1 MPNDFVSVI
10 QPTAKAN
17 DGGEPESKTGGRSYP
32 VLPVRDTVL
41 FPHAV
46 LPLTVGRESSIQLIQ
61 SLGEDKRILVVAQ
74 RDAHLDQPDAADL
87 HSIGTLATVHKVVK
101 MPNQSL
107 FVFTEGTE
115 RVKLGEFTQTQP
127 FMMAECDVL
136 GEILPEQSTEIEA
149 LQRNVVSE
157 FQQIVTSSPT
167 LSDDLQT
174 IAINIEEPGRLA
186 DFIASNLPFLTT
198 ADKQELLE
206 NPDVEARLQRTNKH
220 LAKELEV
227 QQLRN
232 KIQSEVQ
239 DSVQQSQREYYLREQ
254 MKAIQKELGDQDEAQ
269 KDIEDLRAKIEA
281 AGMPEETKKD
291 ALKELNRLSR
301 MNAMAADYS
310 LTRNYVEW
318 LAVLPWGKSSA
329 GAVDIKKAKEV
340 LDADHYGLKK
350 VKDRILDYLSVRR
363 LKPDMKGPIL
373 CFVGPPGVGKTSLG
387 RSIAK
392 SLGRKFSRISLG
404 GMHDEAEIRGHRRT
418 YIGALPGQIIQH
430 LKRVEVNDPV
440 FMLDEIDKLGR
451 DFRGDPSAALLEA
464 LDPEQNNT
472 FRDNYLDQP
481 FDLSKVLFICTANQL
496 DTIPAPLL
504 DRMEIIELTGYTEEE
519 KVAIADTYLVPRQV
533 KENGIEPVVEEKQV
547 AAAQETTEANE
558 SVEPEA
564 VSERQEAAEET
575 LKASGEES
583 KPQEVPAPEPRIIFP
598 RESLGI
604 IARHYTREAGV
615 RKLEQLIGT
624 VCRKQARRIAEG
636 NEEMLTVNDDVIH
649 EFLGGYKVRVDTE
662 IAERTKRP
670 GVAVGLAW
678 TPVGGDVLFIEANRM
693 KGKGGFTIT
702 GQIGDVMK
710 ESMQAALTW
719 VRSNAD
725 RFGLDQDFNKD
736 VDIHIHVPAGAIPK
750 DGPSAGVTMATALVS
765 LLTDTPVRPLLA
777 MTGEITLSG
786 NVLPVGGIKEK
797 FLAAKRAG
805 VRDVIL
811 PADVRTNVEE
821 DLTPDQTEGVT
832 IHYATRIEDVL
843 DIALPKSMREAQH
856 DEEVREEVI
865 AAAS

>member
-1 MPNDFVSVI
+1 MASDFVSVI
-10 QPTAKAN
+10 KPKA
-17 DGGEPESKTGGRSYP
+17 DDPEGQQDAGGSPLP

-61 SLGEDKRILVVAQ
+61 SLGEEKTILVVAQ
-74 RDAHLDQPDAADL
+74 RDARQDSPQAADL
-87 HSIGTLATVHKVVK
+87 HHIGTRATVHKVVK

-107 FVFTEGTE
+107 FVFTEGNE
-115 RVKLGEFTQTQP
+115 RVRLGEFAQITP
-127 FMMAECDVL
+127 FMTAECETIE
-136 GEILPEQSTEIEA
+136 EIDPVTSPELEA
-149 LQRNVVSE
+149 LQRNVVSQ
-157 FQQIVTSSPT
+157 FQQIVSSSPT

-186 DFIASNLPFLTT
+186 DFIASSLPFLTT
-198 ADKQELLE
+198 TDKQELLE
-206 NPDVEARLQRTNKH
+206 TPDVSARLERINKH

-239 DSVQQSQREYYLREQ
+239 DSVQSSQRDFYLREQ
-254 MKAIQKELGDQDEAQ
+254 LKAIQKELGDLDDTQ
-269 KDIEDLRAKIEA
+269 KDIAELKEKIEA

-291 ALKELNRLSR
+291 ALKELGRLSR

-310 LTRNYVEW
+310 LTRNYIEW
-318 LAVLPWGKSSA
+318 LAVLPWAKSSA
-329 GAVDIKKAKEV
+329 GEVDILKAKEI

-387 RSIAK
+387 RSVAK
-392 SLGRKFSRISLG
+392 ALGRKFSRISLG
-404 GMHDEAEIRGHRRT
+404 GMHDEAELRGHRRT
-418 YIGALPGQIIQH
+418 YIGALPGQIIQN
-430 LKRVEVNDPV
+430 LKRVETNDPV
-440 FMLDEIDKLGR
+440 FMLDEVDKLGR
-451 DFRGDPSAALLEA
+451 DFRGDPASALLEV

-496 DTIPAPLL
+496 DPVPAPLL

-519 KVAIADTYLVPRQV
+519 KVAIAETYLIPRQE
-533 KENGIEPVVEEKQV
+533 KENGIDPALVEFPTDAV
-547 AAAQETTEANE
+547 AQ
-558 SVEPEA
+558 
-564 VSERQEAAEET
+564 
-575 LKASGEES
+575 
-583 KPQEVPAPEPRIIFP
+583 
-598 RESLGI
+598 

-615 RKLEQLIGT
+615 RKLEQQIGT
-624 VCRKQARRIAEG
+624 ICRKIARRVAEG
-636 NEEMLTVNDDVIH
+636 KTEKVTLDTETIR
-649 EFLGGYKVRVDTE
+649 EFLGGIKVRVDTE
-662 IAERTKRP
+662 IAERTKRA

-678 TPVGGDVLFIEANRM
+678 TPVGGDVLFVEASRM
-693 KGKGGFTIT
+693 KGKGTFNIT

-719 VRSNAD
+719 VRSNAKKL
-725 RFGLDQDFNKD
+725 GLDEDLLKD
-736 VDIHIHVPAGAIPK
+736 SDLHIHVPAGAIPK
-750 DGPSAGVTMATALVS
+750 DGPSAGVTMVTAIVS

-797 FLAAKRAG
+797 FLAAKRVG

-811 PADVRTNVEE
+811 PTDCKQQVEE
-821 DLTPDQTEGVT
+821 DLQQDQIDGVT
-832 IHYATRIEDVL
+832 IHYASRIEEVL
-843 DIALPKSMREAQH
+843 AIALPRTTGEAVQ
-856 DEEVREEVI
+856 DEVVREEVLS
-865 AAAS
+865 AAG

>member
-10 QPTAKAN
+10 QPKAAKSIEN
-17 DGGEPESKTGGRSYP
+17 KGEEESRSRPLP

-61 SLGEDKRILVVAQ
+61 SLGEEKTILVVAQ
-74 RDAHLDQPDAADL
+74 RDARQDTPQNTDL
-87 HSIGTLATVHKVVK
+87 YGIGTRATVHKVVK

-107 FVFTEGTE
+107 FVFTEGNE
-115 RVKLGEFTQTQP
+115 RVHLGEFSQLTP
-127 FMMAECDVL
+127 FMTAEC
-136 GEILPEQSTEIEA
+136 ETITEIEPEVSPESEA
-149 LQRNVVSE
+149 LLRNVVSQ

-186 DFIASNLPFLTT
+186 DFIASSLPFLTT
-198 ADKQELLE
+198 TDKQELLE
-206 NPDVEARLQRTNKH
+206 TPDISARLERINKH

-239 DSVQQSQREYYLREQ
+239 DSVQQSQRDYYLREQ
-254 MKAIQKELGDQDEAQ
+254 MKAIQKELGDLDDSQ
-269 KDIEDLRAKIEA
+269 KDIAELKEKIEN
-281 AGMPEETKKD
+281 AGMPEEVKKD
-291 ALKELNRLSR
+291 ALKELGRLSR

-318 LAVLPWGKSSA
+318 LAVLPWAKSS
-329 GAVDIKKAKEV
+329 GSEIDIAKAKEI
-340 LDADHYGLKK
+340 LDTDHYGLQK

-387 RSIAK
+387 RSIARA
-392 SLGRKFSRISLG
+392 LGRKFSRISLG

-418 YIGALPGQIIQH
+418 YIGALPGQIIQN
-430 LKRVEVNDPV
+430 LKRVETNDPV

-451 DFRGDPSAALLEA
+451 DFRGDPASALLET

-496 DTIPAPLL
+496 DTVPAPLL

-519 KVAIADTYLVPRQV
+519 KVNIAERYLIPRQI
-533 KENGIEPVVEEKQV
+533 KENGINSEIVEFP
-547 AAAQETTEANE
+547 TE
-558 SVEPEA
+558 SVHLI
-564 VSERQEAAEET
+564 S
-575 LKASGEES
+575 
-583 KPQEVPAPEPRIIFP
+583 
-598 RESLGI
+598 
-604 IARHYTREAGV
+604 RHYTREAGV

-624 VCRKQARRIAEG
+624 VCRKVARRVAEG
-636 NEEMLTVNDDVIH
+636 KTEKVVITPEIVH
-649 EFLGGYKVRVDTE
+649 EFLGGIKVRVDTE
-662 IAERTKRP
+662 IAERTKRA

-678 TPVGGDVLFIEANRM
+678 TAAGGDVLFIEANKM

-719 VRSNAD
+719 VRSNAALL
-725 RFGLDQDFNKD
+725 GLDEDFTKD
-736 VDIHIHVPAGAIPK
+736 TDLHIHVPAGAIPK

-765 LLTDTPVRPLLA
+765 LLTDTPVHPLTA

-805 VRDVIL
+805 VRDVIM
-811 PADVRTNVEE
+811 PTECKQQVDE
-821 DLTPDQTEGVT
+821 DLTPDQIQGVT
-832 IHYATRIEDVL
+832 IHYASHIEDVL
-843 DIALPKSMREAQH
+843 AVALPHTRREAVQ
-856 DEEVREEVI
+856 DEQVREEVLQ
-865 AAAS
+865 AAV

>member
-1 MPNDFVSVI
+1 MPNEFVSVI
-10 QPTAKAN
+10 KPSTDKP
-17 DGGEPESKTGGRSYP
+17 GESEGRARSYP

-61 SLGEDKRILVVAQ
+61 SLGEEKTILVVAQ
-74 RDAHLDQPDAADL
+74 RDARQDAPDGGDL
-87 HSIGTLATVHKVVK
+87 YEVGTLATVHKVVK

-115 RVKLGEFTQTQP
+115 RVKLGAFTQTQP
-127 FMMAECDVL
+127 FLAAEYEPL
-136 GEILPEQSTEIEA
+136 GETLAAESSELEA
-149 LQRNVVSE
+149 LQRSVLEQFQEIVSA
-157 FQQIVTSSPT
+157 SST

-174 IAINIEEPGRLA
+174 IALNIDEPSRLA
-186 DFIASNLPFLTT
+186 DFIAASLPFLTT
-198 ADKQELLE
+198 IEKQDLLE
-206 NPDVEARLQRTNKH
+206 KTDVRSRLEMINGQ

-239 DSVQQSQREYYLREQ
+239 DSVQQSQRDFYLREQ
-254 MKAIQKELGDQDEAQ
+254 MKAIQKELGDLDEGQ
-269 KDIEDLRAKIEA
+269 KDVADLKEKIEA
-281 AGMPEETKKD
+281 AGMPEDVKKD
-291 ALKELNRLSR
+291 ALKELSRLSR
-301 MNAMAADYS
+301 MNPAAADYS

-318 LAVLPWGKSSA
+318 LAVLPWSKGSA
-329 GAVDIKKAKEV
+329 GEVDIKKAKEF
-340 LDADHYGLKK
+340 LDEDHYGLKK

-387 RSIAK
+387 RSIARA
-392 SLGRKFSRISLG
+392 LDRKFSRISLG

-430 LKRVEVNDPV
+430 LKRVGVNDPV

-451 DFRGDPSAALLEA
+451 DFRGDPASALLET

-519 KVAIADTYLVPRQV
+519 KVNIAERYLVPRQI
-533 KENGIEPVVEEKQV
+533 KENGITEEMI
-547 AAAQETTEANE
+547 EFPTE
-558 SVEPEA
+558 SVGL
-564 VSERQEAAEET
+564 V
-575 LKASGEES
+575 
-583 KPQEVPAPEPRIIFP
+583 
-598 RESLGI
+598 
-604 IARHYTREAGV
+604 ARHYTREAGV
-615 RKLEQLIGT
+615 RKLEQQIGT
-624 VCRKQARRIAEG
+624 ICRKTARKVAEYLPVET
-636 NEEMLTVNDDVIH
+636 EEVPNADSSAALRNDKEDSSAALRNDKESPENDKARMPKLVITPEVVH
-649 EFLGGYKVRVDTE
+649 EFLGGIKVRVDTE

-678 TPVGGDVLFIEANRM
+678 TPAGGDVLFIEANKM
-693 KGKGGFTIT
+693 KGKGGFTMT

-719 VRSNAD
+719 VRSNASAL
-725 RFGLDQDFNKD
+725 GLDEDVLKD
-736 VDIHIHVPAGAIPK
+736 IDLHIHVPAGAIPK

-765 LLTDTPVRPLLA
+765 LLTDRPVHPLLA

-805 VRDVIL
+805 VLDVIL
-811 PADVRTNVEE
+811 PIDVKTNVEE
-821 DLTPDQTEGVT
+821 DLTAEQVAGVR

-843 DIALPKSMREAQH
+843 AVALPKSAVEAHQ
-856 DEEVREEVI
+856 DEAVREEILV
-865 AAAS
+865 AAE

>member
-1 MPNDFVSVI
+1 MASEFVSVI
-10 QPTAKAN
+10 RPNNTPLVA
-17 DGGEPESKTGGRSYP
+17 GEGKGKSYP

-61 SLGEDKRILVVAQ
+61 SLGEDKTILVVAQ
-74 RDAHLDQPDAADL
+74 KDARQDSPEGGDL
-87 HSIGTLATVHKVVK
+87 HEVGTRATVHKVVK

-115 RVKLGEFTQTQP
+115 RVRLGAFTQTQP
-127 FMMAECDVL
+127 FLTAEFS
-136 GEILPEQSTEIEA
+136 EIEEERPESSPEAEA
-149 LQRNVVSE
+149 LQRNVVAQ
-157 FQQIVTSSPT
+157 FQEIVSSSST

-174 IAINIEEPGRLA
+174 IAINIEDPSRLS
-186 DFIASNLPFLTT
+186 DFIASSLPFLTT
-198 ADKQELLE
+198 QEKQELLE
-206 NPDVEARLQRTNKH
+206 IPDVKGRLEKLTAH
-220 LAKELEV
+220 LAKEIEV

-239 DSVQQSQREYYLREQ
+239 DSVQQSQRDFYLREQ
-254 MKAIQKELGDQDEAQ
+254 MKAIQKELGDQDETQ
-269 KDIEDLRAKIEA
+269 KDVQELREKIEA
-281 AGMPEETKKD
+281 AGMPEDVKKD

-301 MNAMAADYS
+301 MNPAAADYS

-318 LAVLPWGKSSA
+318 LAVLPWSKSTSE
-329 GAVDIKKAKEV
+329 AVDIKKAAEV
-340 LDADHYGLKK
+340 LDADHYGLQK

-387 RSIAK
+387 RSIARA
-392 SLGRKFSRISLG
+392 LGRKFSRISLG

-451 DFRGDPSAALLEA
+451 DFRGDPASALLET

-519 KVAIADTYLVPRQV
+519 KVAIAEKYLVPRQV
-533 KENGIEPVVEEKQV
+533 KENGL
-547 AAAQETTEANE
+547 
-558 SVEPEA
+558 EPEQIEIPTDS
-564 VSERQEAAEET
+564 VS
-575 LKASGEES
+575 L
-583 KPQEVPAPEPRIIFP
+583 
-598 RESLGI
+598 

-624 VCRKQARRIAEG
+624 VARKTARKVAEG
-636 NEEMLTVNDDVIH
+636 KLGTPETPKLVVTAETVH
-649 EFLGGYKVRVDTE
+649 EYLGGIKVRVDTE

-678 TPVGGDVLFIEANRM
+678 TPVGGDVLFIEANKM
-693 KGKGGFTIT
+693 KGKGEFRMT
-702 GQIGDVMK
+702 GQLGDVMK
-710 ESMQAALTW
+710 ESVQAAHTW
-719 VRSNAD
+719 IRSNAGSL
-725 RFGLDQDFNKD
+725 GLNEDTLKEI
-736 VDIHIHVPAGAIPK
+736 DIHVHVPAGAIPK

-765 LLTDTPVRPLLA
+765 LLTDRPVRPLLA

-811 PADVRTNVEE
+811 PIDVKANVEE
-821 DLTPDQTEGVT
+821 DLSADQTEGVT
-832 IHYATRIEDVL
+832 IHYASRIEDVL
-843 DIALPKSMREAQH
+843 AVALPKDASEANA
-856 DEEVREEVI
+856 DEAVREELV
-865 AAAS
+865 AAD

>member
-1 MPNDFVSVI
+1 MPSDFVSVI
-10 QPTAKAN
+10 QPTAKS
-17 DGGEPESKTGGRSYP
+17 GEGTSAEGSGKRPAP

-46 LPLTVGRESSIQLIQ
+46 LPLTVGRDSSIQLIQ
-61 SLGEDKRILVVAQ
+61 SLGEEKTILVVAQ
-74 RDAHLDQPDAADL
+74 RDARQDAPQSADL
-87 HSIGTLATVHKVVK
+87 FAIGTRATVHKVVK

-107 FVFTEGTE
+107 FVFTEGNE
-115 RVKLGEFTQTQP
+115 RVHLGEFTQLTP
-127 FMMAECDVL
+127 FMTAEYEAVADV
-136 GEILPEQSTEIEA
+136 EPEKSPEAEA
-149 LQRNVVSE
+149 LQRNVVSQ

-186 DFIASNLPFLTT
+186 DFIASSLPFLTT
-198 ADKQELLE
+198 TDKQELLE
-206 NPDVEARLQRTNKH
+206 TPGVSARLERINKH

-232 KIQSEVQ
+232 KIQTEVQ
-239 DSVQQSQREYYLREQ
+239 DSVQSSQRDYYLREQ
-254 MKAIQKELGDQDEAQ
+254 LKAIQKELGDVDDTQ
-269 KDIEDLRAKIEA
+269 KDIADLKEKIET
-281 AGMPEETKKD
+281 AGMPEEVKKD
-291 ALKELNRLSR
+291 ALKELGRLSR
-301 MNAMAADYS
+301 MNPAAADYS

-318 LAVLPWGKSSA
+318 LAVLPWSKTSS
-329 GAVDIKKAKEV
+329 GEVDILKAKEI
-340 LDADHYGLKK
+340 LDEDHYGLKK

-392 SLGRKFSRISLG
+392 ALGRKFSRISLG

-430 LKRVEVNDPV
+430 LKRVEVKDPV

-451 DFRGDPSAALLEA
+451 DFRGDPASALLET

-496 DTIPAPLL
+496 DTIPGPLL

-519 KVAIADTYLVPRQV
+519 KVNIAIKYLIPRQI
-533 KENGIEPVVEEKQV
+533 KENGITAEQIEFPK
-547 AAAQETTEANE
+547 E
-558 SVEPEA
+558 SVH
-564 VSERQEAAEET
+564 
-575 LKASGEES
+575 L
-583 KPQEVPAPEPRIIFP
+583 
-598 RESLGI
+598 

-615 RKLEQLIGT
+615 RKLEQQIGT
-624 VCRKQARRIAEG
+624 VCRKVARKIAEG
-636 NEEMLTVNDDVIH
+636 QKDKVVITSEIVH
-649 EFLGGYKVRVDTE
+649 EFLGGIKVRVDTE
-662 IAERTKRP
+662 IAERTKRA

-678 TPVGGDVLFIEANRM
+678 TPAGGDVLFIEANKM

-719 VRSNAD
+719 VRSNATSL
-725 RFGLDQDFNKD
+725 GLDEDILKD
-736 VDIHIHVPAGAIPK
+736 TDLHIHVPAGAIPK

-765 LLTDTPVRPLLA
+765 LLTNTPVHPLTA

-797 FLAAKRAG
+797 FLAAKRVG
-805 VRDVIL
+805 VRDVIM
-811 PADVRTNVEE
+811 PADCKQQVDE
-821 DLTPDQTEGVT
+821 DLTPDQTEGVR
-832 IHYATRIEDVL
+832 IHYASRIEDVMAV
-843 DIALPKSMREAQH
+843 ALPKTPREKVM
-856 DEEVREEVI
+856 DEAVREEVLQ
-865 AAAS
+865 ATA

>member
-10 QPTAKAN
+10 QPTATKSVEGAAEDAGKN
-17 DGGEPESKTGGRSYP
+17 RPVP

-61 SLGEDKRILVVAQ
+61 SLGEEKTILVVAQ
-74 RDAHLDQPDAADL
+74 RDARQDSPQAADL
-87 HSIGTLATVHKVVK
+87 YAIGTRATVHKVVK

-107 FVFTEGTE
+107 FVFTEGNE
-115 RVKLGEFTQTQP
+115 RVHLGEFAQLTP
-127 FMMAECDVL
+127 FMTAEFEAIPDI
-136 GEILPEQSTEIEA
+136 EPEQTPEAEA
-149 LQRNVVSE
+149 LQRNVVSQ

-186 DFIASNLPFLTT
+186 DFIASSLPFLTT
-198 ADKQELLE
+198 TDKQELLE
-206 NPDVEARLQRTNKH
+206 TPGISARLERINKH

-239 DSVQQSQREYYLREQ
+239 DSVQQSQRDYYLREQ
-254 MKAIQKELGDQDEAQ
+254 MKAIQKELGDLDDTQ
-269 KDIEDLRAKIEA
+269 KDMADLKEKIEN
-281 AGMPEETKKD
+281 AGMPDEVKKD
-291 ALKELNRLSR
+291 ALKELGRLSR
-301 MNAMAADYS
+301 MNPAAADYS

-318 LAVLPWGKSSA
+318 LAVLPWSKTSS
-329 GAVDIKKAKEV
+329 GEVDILKAKEI

-387 RSIAK
+387 RSIARA
-392 SLGRKFSRISLG
+392 LDRKFSRISLG

-430 LKRVEVNDPV
+430 LKRVEVKDPV

-451 DFRGDPSAALLEA
+451 DFRGDPASALLET

-496 DTIPAPLL
+496 DTIPGPLL

-519 KVAIADTYLVPRQV
+519 KANIAITYLIPRQK
-533 KENGIEPVVEEKQV
+533 KENGIDPELIDFPI
-547 AAAQETTEANE
+547 E
-558 SVEPEA
+558 SVRL
-564 VSERQEAAEET
+564 V
-575 LKASGEES
+575 
-583 KPQEVPAPEPRIIFP
+583 
-598 RESLGI
+598 
-604 IARHYTREAGV
+604 ARHYTREAGV
-615 RKLEQLIGT
+615 RKLEQQIGT
-624 VCRKQARRIAEG
+624 ICRKVARRVAEG
-636 NEEMLTVNDDVIH
+636 KTEKLTITPEIVH
-649 EFLGGYKVRVDTE
+649 EFLGGIKVRVDTE
-662 IAERTKRP
+662 IAERTKRA

-678 TPVGGDVLFIEANRM
+678 TPAGGDVLFIEANKM

-719 VRSNAD
+719 VRSNAVSL
-725 RFGLDQDFNKD
+725 GLDEDLLKD
-736 VDIHIHVPAGAIPK
+736 TDLHIHVPAGAIPK

-765 LLTDTPVRPLLA
+765 LLTDTPVHPLTA

-811 PADVRTNVEE
+811 PTDCKQQVDE
-821 DLTPDQTEGVT
+821 DLMTDQIEGVT
-832 IHYATRIEDVL
+832 IHYASRIEDVL
-843 DIALPKSMREAQH
+843 AVTLPKTPREKIH
-856 DEEVREEVI
+856 DDEIREEVI
-865 AAAS
+865 HAAV

>member
-1 MPNDFVSVI
+1 MANEFVSI
-10 QPTAKAN
+10 IKPTPKGSGSNEGAA
-17 DGGEPESKTGGRSYP
+17 RSYP

-61 SLGEDKRILVVAQ
+61 SLGEDKTILVVAQ
-74 RDAHLDQPDAADL
+74 RDARQDIPVGEDL
-87 HSIGTLATVHKVVK
+87 HQVGTRATVHKVVK

-107 FVFTEGTE
+107 FVFTEGVE
-115 RVKLGEFTQTQP
+115 RVRLGAYTQDEPFLAAEFEPLTENAMERT
-127 FMMAECDVL
+127 
-136 GEILPEQSTEIEA
+136 PEDEA
-149 LQRNVVSE
+149 LQRNVLSQ
-157 FQQIVTSSPT
+157 FQEIVTSSTT

-174 IAINIEEPGRLA
+174 IALNIEESSRLA
-186 DFIASNLPFLTT
+186 DFIAASLPFLTT
-198 ADKQELLE
+198 QEKQELLE
-206 NPDVEARLQRTNKH
+206 TPDVRARLEKLNGH
-220 LAKELEV
+220 LAKELGV

-239 DSVQQSQREYYLREQ
+239 DSVQQSQREFYLREQ
-254 MKAIQKELGDQDEAQ
+254 MKAIQKELGDLDETQ
-269 KDIEDLRAKIEA
+269 KDVQELKEKIEA
-281 AGMPEETKKD
+281 AGMPDEVKKD
-291 ALKELNRLSR
+291 ALKELNRLAR
-301 MNAMAADYS
+301 MNPAAADYS

-318 LAVLPWGKSSA
+318 LAVLPWSKGSA
-329 GAVDIKKAKEV
+329 GEVDIRKAAEV
-340 LDADHYGLKK
+340 LDTDHYGLQK
-350 VKDRILDYLSVRR
+350 VKERILDYLSVRR

-392 SLGRKFSRISLG
+392 ALGRKFSRISLG

-451 DFRGDPSAALLEA
+451 DFRGDPASALLET

-519 KVAIADTYLVPRQV
+519 KINIAERYLIPRQI
-533 KENGIEPVVEEKQV
+533 KENGITPELIEIP
-547 AAAQETTEANE
+547 TE
-558 SVEPEA
+558 SVA
-564 VSERQEAAEET
+564 M
-575 LKASGEES
+575 
-583 KPQEVPAPEPRIIFP
+583 
-598 RESLGI
+598 

-615 RKLEQLIGT
+615 RRLEQLIGT
-624 VCRKQARRIAEG
+624 VCRKTARKVAEG
-636 NEEMLTVNDDVIH
+636 LTGTEAATKLVVTPEVVH
-649 EFLGGYKVRVDTE
+649 EFLGGIKVRVDTE

-678 TPVGGDVLFIEANRM
+678 TPAGGDVLFIEANKM
-693 KGKGGFTIT
+693 KGKGGFSIT

-719 VRSNAD
+719 VRSNATAL
-725 RFGLDQDFNKD
+725 GLDEDVLKD
-736 VDIHIHVPAGAIPK
+736 IDLHIHVPAGAIPK

-765 LLTDTPVRPLLA
+765 LLTDKPVRPLLA

-811 PADVRTNVEE
+811 PIDVRSNVEE
-821 DLTPDQTEGVT
+821 DLTSDQTEGVT
-832 IHYATRIEDVL
+832 IHYASRIEDVL
-843 DIALPKSMREAQH
+843 AVALPHTVRDEAQSEAVREAVLATA
-856 DEEVREEVI
+856 D
-865 AAAS
+865 AS

>member
-10 QPTAKAN
+10 KPT
-17 DGGEPESKTGGRSYP
+17 SKSTADKDSGRALP
-32 VLPVRDTVL
+32 VLPIRDTVL

-61 SLGEDKRILVVAQ
+61 SLGEEKTILVVAQ
-74 RDAHLDQPDAADL
+74 RDARQDTPQGSDL
-87 HSIGTLATVHKVVK
+87 HSVGTRATVHKVVK

-107 FVFTEGTE
+107 FVFTEGNE
-115 RVKLGEFTQTQP
+115 RVRMGEFAQLTP
-127 FMMAECDVL
+127 FMTAESEVIA
-136 GEILPEQSTEIEA
+136 ETEPEKSPELEA
-149 LQRNVVSE
+149 LQRNIISE
-157 FQQIVTSSPT
+157 FQQIVASSPT

-174 IAINIEEPGRLA
+174 IALNIDEAGRLA
-186 DFIASNLPFLTT
+186 DFIASSLPFLTT

-206 NPDVEARLQRTNKH
+206 TADARARLERINKH

-239 DSVQQSQREYYLREQ
+239 DSVQHSQRDYYLREQ
-254 MKAIQKELGDQDEAQ
+254 MKAIQKELGDQDDTQ
-269 KDIEDLRAKIEA
+269 KDIAELKEKIEN
-281 AGMPEETKKD
+281 AGMSDEVKKD
-291 ALKELNRLSR
+291 ALKELGRLSR
-301 MNAMAADYS
+301 MNPMAADYS

-318 LAVLPWGKSSA
+318 LAVLPWGKTSA
-329 GAVDIKKAKEV
+329 GEVDIRKAKTY
-340 LDADHYGLKK
+340 LDEDHYGLKK
-350 VKDRILDYLSVRR
+350 VKERILDYLSVRR

-387 RSIAK
+387 RSIARA
-392 SLGRKFSRISLG
+392 LGRKFSRISLG

-430 LKRVEVNDPV
+430 LKRVEVKDPV

-451 DFRGDPSAALLEA
+451 DFRGDPASALLET

-519 KVAIADTYLVPRQV
+519 KVNIAERYLIPRQA
-533 KENGIEPVVEEKQV
+533 KENGLTREVPK
-547 AAAQETTEANE
+547 T
-558 SVEPEA
+558 EPEA
-564 VSERQEAAEET
+564 PTTENAQDAEPGPATTVET
-575 LKASGEES
+575 VPSFAEVIEFPTES
-583 KPQEVPAPEPRIIFP
+583 VA
-598 RESLGI
+598 L

-615 RKLEQLIGT
+615 RRLEQLIGT
-624 VCRKQARRIAEG
+624 VCRKVARRIAEG
-636 NEEMLTVNDDVIH
+636 ETAKVVVTPELIH
-649 EFLGGYKVRVDTE
+649 EFLGGIKVRVDTE
-662 IAERTKRP
+662 IAERTKRA

-678 TPVGGDVLFIEANRM
+678 TPAGGDVLFIEANRM
-693 KGKGGFTIT
+693 KGKGGLTMT

-719 VRSNAD
+719 VRSNAVSL
-725 RFGLDQDFNKD
+725 GLEEDVLKD
-736 VDIHIHVPAGAIPK
+736 TDIHIHVPAGAIPK

-765 LLTDTPVRPLLA
+765 LLTDVPIRPLLA

-811 PADVRTNVEE
+811 PIDVKTNVEE
-821 DLTPDQTEGVT
+821 DLTKDQTDGIT
-832 IHYATRIEDVL
+832 IHYATRFEDVL
-843 DIALPKSMREAQH
+843 AVALPRTGREAAR
-856 DEEVREEVI
+856 DEAVREEVLQ
-865 AAAS
+865 ASA

>member
-1 MPNDFVSVI
+1 VI
-10 QPTAKAN
+10 KASAPKGAA
-17 DGGEPESKTGGRSYP
+17 DEPKGRSYP

-46 LPLTVGRESSIQLIQ
+46 LPLTVGREGSIQLIQ
-61 SLGEDKRILVVAQ
+61 SLGDEKTILVVAQ
-74 RDAHLDQPDAADL
+74 RDARQDLPGGADL

-115 RVKLGEFTQTQP
+115 RVKVGNYTQTTP
-127 FMMAECDVL
+127 FLMAEFETLEEVV
-136 GEILPEQSTEIEA
+136 PEKSPEAEA
-149 LQRNVVSE
+149 LQRNVLGQ
-157 FQQIVTSSPT
+157 FQQIVTSSST

-174 IAINIEEPGRLA
+174 IAMNIDDPMRLS
-186 DFIASNLPFLTT
+186 DFIAASLPFLATT
-198 ADKQELLE
+198 DKQELLE
-206 NPDVEARLQRTNKH
+206 TPDVKTRLEKLNSH

-239 DSVQQSQREYYLREQ
+239 DSVQQSQRDFYLREQ
-254 MKAIQKELGDQDEAQ
+254 MKAIQKELGDLDETQ
-269 KDIEDLRAKIEA
+269 KDVAELKEKIEA
-281 AGMPEETKKD
+281 AGMSEEVKKD
-291 ALKELNRLSR
+291 ALKELARLAR
-301 MNAMAADYS
+301 MNPAAADYS

-318 LAVLPWGKSSA
+318 LAVLPWAKGSS
-329 GAVDIKKAKEV
+329 GEVDIKKAQGV
-340 LDADHYGLKK
+340 LDEDHYGLKK

-387 RSIAK
+387 RSIARA
-392 SLGRKFSRISLG
+392 LGRKFSRISLG

-451 DFRGDPSAALLEA
+451 DFRGDPASALLET

-519 KVAIADTYLVPRQV
+519 KVNIAERYLIPRQI
-533 KENGIEPVVEEKQV
+533 KENGLAEGQIEFP
-547 AAAQETTEANE
+547 TE
-558 SVEPEA
+558 SVA
-564 VSERQEAAEET
+564 
-575 LKASGEES
+575 L
-583 KPQEVPAPEPRIIFP
+583 
-598 RESLGI
+598 

-615 RKLEQLIGT
+615 RRLEQLIGT
-624 VCRKQARRIAEG
+624 VCRKTARKVAEFVPG
-636 NEEMLTVNDDVIH
+636 QTPDLSTPSAENADTGRDDASVEGTQDKPLPMPKIVVTPEIVH
-649 EFLGGYKVRVDTE
+649 EYLGGIKVRVDTE

-678 TPVGGDVLFIEANRM
+678 TPAGGDVLFIEANRM
-693 KGKGGFTIT
+693 KGKGGFTMT

-719 VRSNAD
+719 VRSNAASL
-725 RFGLDQDFNKD
+725 GLDEDVLKD
-736 VDIHIHVPAGAIPK
+736 IDLHIHVPAGAIPK

-765 LLTDTPVRPLLA
+765 LLTDRPVHPLLA

-811 PADVRTNVEE
+811 PIDVKANVEE
-821 DLTPDQTEGVT
+821 DLSADQIEGVR
-832 IHYATRIEDVL
+832 IHYASRIEDVL
-843 DIALPKSMREAQH
+843 AVALPKTPKEEVQ
-856 DEEVREEVI
+856 DEEIREEVLT
-865 AAAS
+865 AAG